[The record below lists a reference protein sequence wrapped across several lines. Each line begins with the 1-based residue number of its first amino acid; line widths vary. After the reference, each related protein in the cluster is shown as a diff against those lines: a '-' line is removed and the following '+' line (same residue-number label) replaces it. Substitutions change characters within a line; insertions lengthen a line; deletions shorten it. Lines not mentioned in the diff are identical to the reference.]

1 MKTFETQNFGL
12 VSYQPDSVVEF
23 PSGLPGFEEQRQFL
37 ALNYDDTKPLVFL
50 QSLGD
55 AGLCFIT
62 MPVRCVDPEYRLQM
76 SEEDLG
82 QLGFAPEYQPAI
94 GTDVVCLIVI
104 SLQESG
110 PTANLLAPIVV
121 KVSTMK
127 AVQAIAP
134 ESGYS
139 HQHALVAPETAVCS

>member
-1 MKTFETQNFGL
+1 MPTFETKNFGT

-23 PSGLPGFEEQRQFL
+23 PCGLPGFEGQRQFL

-50 QSLGD
+50 QSLSD

-62 MPVRCVDPEYRLQM
+62 LPAKCVDPEYCLQV
-76 SEEDLG
+76 SEEDLT
-82 QLGFAPEYQPAI
+82 QLGFATEHQPAI
-94 GTDVVCLIVI
+94 GPDVACLIVI
-104 SLQESG
+104 SLQETG

-121 KVSTMK
+121 NVGTLR

-139 HQHALVAPETAVCS
+139 HHHPLLPQETVACP

>member
-1 MKTFETQNFGL
+1 MPTFETKNFGT
-12 VSYQPDSVVEF
+12 VSYQPESVVEF
-23 PSGLPGFEEQRQFL
+23 SNGLPGFEEHRQFL
-37 ALNYDDTKPLVFL
+37 ALNYDNTKPLVFL
-50 QSLGD
+50 QSLAD

-62 MPVRCVDPEYRLQM
+62 LPVLCVDPQYRLQV

-82 QLGFAPEYQPAI
+82 QLGFPPEYQPLI
-94 GTDVVCLIVI
+94 GPDVACLIVI
-104 SLQESG
+104 SVQESGG

-121 KVSTMK
+121 NVSTLK

-139 HQHALVAPETAVCS
+139 HQHPLLAPEALVS

>member
-1 MKTFETQNFGL
+1 MPTIETKNFGT
-12 VSYQPDSVVEF
+12 VSYPPDSVVEF

-62 MPVRCVDPEYRLQM
+62 LPVRCVDPEYRLQV
-76 SEEDLG
+76 SEADLS
-82 QLGFAPEYQPAI
+82 QLGLAREHQPAI
-94 GTDVVCLIVI
+94 GTDVACLIVI
-104 SLQESG
+104 SLQENG

-121 KVSTMK
+121 NISTLK
-127 AVQAIAP
+127 AVQVIAL

-139 HQHALVAPETAVCS
+139 HQHPLLPQETVASS